1 MIARTYQIF
10 LIDGEK
16 MDTTEYD
23 VLVVGSGAGALT
35 AAITAH
41 DNGGNVL
48 VIEKSDMYGGTS
60 ATSGGG
66 IWIPCNHL
74 MAEHG
79 ESDSPD
85 AALEYLKACVGDKVP
100 ESRLKAYVENAPKM
114 LKEMEEK
121 SDVKFVSTPYADYL
135 TEKPGSKD
143 GWRTLDPLPMSAT
156 KLGKEFLNMRPP
168 HPQTIFGGFTITV
181 NEAKK
186 IITRSKGWKWIM
198 AKLMISYRLDVP
210 MRLKS
215 KRHRRLCLGN
225 ALVGRCL
232 TSVFKRNIPI
242 WRSASLKSLIEKN
255 GKVTGAIITK
265 DGEDILIKTKRGVI
279 LAAGGF
285 EHNSHMRSAN
295 LPGPTDT
302 NWSATPPGQ
311 NTGDAHI
318 AAEAVGANLTLM
330 DAAWWGP
337 SVRLPRDDR
346 SRILFAERALPGIY
360 IVNENGKRY
369 LNEAA
374 SYDEVGRQLQA
385 HPKTS
390 WVIFDRRAREKY
402 GIGPLY
408 PTAVHPDSKWNS
420 SIKAI
425 VKKSDTIEGLASLM
439 GVDQAG
445 LVDTVKKVA
454 QYAET
459 GIDQDF
465 NSGSTSYDRYYGDPS
480 VTPNPC
486 LAPLSKAPFYAFP
499 VFPGDIGTKGGVDV
513 DVNAQALN
521 KKGKP
526 IIGLYATGNTASS
539 VMGYT
544 YPGAGSTIGPAM
556 TFGYVAAKHA
566 MGSNS

>member
-1 MIARTYQIF
+1 
-10 LIDGEK
+10 
-16 MDTTEYD
+16 MDSIEYD

-48 VIEKSDMYGGTS
+48 VVEKSDMYGGTS

-74 MAEHG
+74 MEVHG
-79 ESDSPD
+79 ETDTPE
-85 AALEYLKACVGDKVP
+85 AALEYLKACVGDKVSD
-100 ESRLKAYVENAPKM
+100 SRLMSYVKNAPKM
-114 LKEMEEK
+114 LKDLEDK

-198 AKLMISYRLDVP
+198 AKLMISYRLDIP
-210 MRLKS
+210 MRMKS

-232 TSVFKRNIPI
+232 TSVFKREIPI
-242 WRSASLKSLIEKN
+242 WRSTSLKSLVEKN
-255 GKVTGAIITK
+255 GKVTGAIVTK
-265 DGEDILIKTKRGVI
+265 NGEDILITTKRGVI

-285 EHNSHMRSAN
+285 EHNSDMRKAN

-302 NWSATPPGQ
+302 SWSATPGQ

-318 AAEAVGANLTLM
+318 AAQAVGANLTLM

-439 GVDQAG
+439 GVDESG
-445 LVDTVKKVA
+445 LIDTVKKVA
-454 QYAET
+454 KYSKT
-459 GIDQDF
+459 GVDEDF
-465 NSGSTSYDRYYGDPS
+465 GSGSTSYDKYYGDPS
-480 VTPNPC
+480 VSPNPC

-499 VFPGDIGTKGGVDV
+499 VYPGDIGTKGGVEV
-513 DVNAQALN
+513 DINAQALN
-521 KKGKP
+521 KKGRP
-526 IIGLYATGNTASS
+526 ILGLYATGNTASS

-566 MGSNS
+566 MGANS

>member
-1 MIARTYQIF
+1 
-10 LIDGEK
+10 
-16 MDTTEYD
+16 MDSIEYD

-48 VIEKSDMYGGTS
+48 VVEKSDMYGGTS

-74 MAEHG
+74 MEEHG
-79 ESDSPD
+79 ETDTPE
-85 AALEYLKACVGDKVP
+85 AALEYLKACVGDKVSD
-100 ESRLKAYVENAPKM
+100 SRLVSYVKNAPKM
-114 LKEMEEK
+114 LKDLEDT

-198 AKLMISYRLDVP
+198 AKLMISYRLDIP
-210 MRLKS
+210 MRMKS

-232 TSVFKRNIPI
+232 TSVFKREIPI
-242 WRSASLKSLIEKN
+242 WRSTSLKSLVEKN
-255 GKVTGAIITK
+255 GKVTGAIVTK
-265 DGEDILIKTKRGVI
+265 NGEDILIMTKRGVI

-285 EHNSHMRSAN
+285 EHNSDMRKAN

-302 NWSATPPGQ
+302 SWSATPGQ
-311 NTGDAHI
+311 NTGDAHV

-439 GVDQAG
+439 GVDETG
-445 LVDTVKKVA
+445 LMDTVEKVA
-454 QYAET
+454 KYSKT
-459 GIDQDF
+459 GVDEDF
-465 NSGSTSYDRYYGDPS
+465 GSGSTSYDKYYGDPS
-480 VTPNPC
+480 VSPNPC

-499 VFPGDIGTKGGVDV
+499 VYPGDIGTKGGVDV
-513 DVNAQALN
+513 DINAQALN
-521 KKGKP
+521 KKGRP
-526 IIGLYATGNTASS
+526 ILGLYATGNTASS

-566 MGSNS
+566 MGANS

>member
-1 MIARTYQIF
+1 LIARTYQIF

-465 NSGSTSYDRYYGDPS
+465 KSGSTSYDRYYGDPS

>member
-1 MIARTYQIF
+1 
-10 LIDGEK
+10 
-16 MDTTEYD
+16 MDSIEYD

-48 VIEKSDMYGGTS
+48 VVEKSDMYGGTS

-74 MAEHG
+74 MEVHG
-79 ESDSPD
+79 ETDTPE
-85 AALEYLKACVGDKVP
+85 AALEYLKACVGDKVSD
-100 ESRLKAYVENAPKM
+100 SRLMSYVKNAPKM
-114 LKEMEEK
+114 LKDLEDK

-198 AKLMISYRLDVP
+198 AKLMISYRLDIP
-210 MRLKS
+210 MRMKS

-232 TSVFKRNIPI
+232 TSVFKREIPI
-242 WRSASLKSLIEKN
+242 WRSTSLKSLVEKN
-255 GKVTGAIITK
+255 GKVTGAIVTK
-265 DGEDILIKTKRGVI
+265 NGEDILITTKRGVI

-285 EHNSHMRSAN
+285 EHNSDLRKAN

-302 NWSATPPGQ
+302 SWSATPGQ

-318 AAEAVGANLTLM
+318 AAQAVGANLTLM

-439 GVDQAG
+439 GVDETG
-445 LVDTVKKVA
+445 LMDTVKKVA
-454 QYAET
+454 KYSKT
-459 GIDQDF
+459 GVDEDF
-465 NSGSTSYDRYYGDPS
+465 GSGSTSYDKYYGDPS
-480 VTPNPC
+480 VSPNPC

-499 VFPGDIGTKGGVDV
+499 VYPGDIGTKGGVDV
-513 DVNAQALN
+513 DINAQALN
-521 KKGKP
+521 KKGRP
-526 IIGLYATGNTASS
+526 ILGLYATGNTASS

-566 MGSNS
+566 MGANS

>member
-1 MIARTYQIF
+1 
-10 LIDGEK
+10 
-16 MDTTEYD
+16 MDSIEYD
-23 VLVVGSGAGALT
+23 ILVVGSGAGALT

-48 VIEKSDMYGGTS
+48 VVEKSDMYGGTS

-74 MAEHG
+74 MEVHG
-79 ESDSPD
+79 ETDTPE
-85 AALEYLKACVGDKVP
+85 AALEYLKACVGDKVSD
-100 ESRLKAYVENAPKM
+100 SRLMSYVKNAPKM
-114 LKEMEEK
+114 LKDLEDK

-198 AKLMISYRLDVP
+198 AKLMISYRLDIP
-210 MRLKS
+210 MRMKS

-232 TSVFKRNIPI
+232 TSVFKREIPI
-242 WRSASLKSLIEKN
+242 WRSTSLKSLVEKN
-255 GKVTGAIITK
+255 GKVTGAIVTK
-265 DGEDILIKTKRGVI
+265 NGEDILITTKRGVI

-285 EHNSHMRSAN
+285 EHNSDLRKAN

-302 NWSATPPGQ
+302 SWSATPGQ

-318 AAEAVGANLTLM
+318 AAQAVGANLTLM

-439 GVDQAG
+439 GVDETG
-445 LVDTVKKVA
+445 LMDTVKKVA
-454 QYAET
+454 KYSKT
-459 GIDQDF
+459 GVDEDF
-465 NSGSTSYDRYYGDPS
+465 GSGSTSYDKYYGDPS
-480 VTPNPC
+480 VSPNPC

-499 VFPGDIGTKGGVDV
+499 VYPGDIGTKGGVDV
-513 DVNAQALN
+513 DINAQALN
-521 KKGKP
+521 KKGRP
-526 IIGLYATGNTASS
+526 ILGLYATGNTASS

-566 MGSNS
+566 MGANS

>member
-1 MIARTYQIF
+1 
-10 LIDGEK
+10 
-16 MDTTEYD
+16 MDSIEYD

-48 VIEKSDMYGGTS
+48 VVEKSDMYGGTS

-74 MAEHG
+74 MEVHG
-79 ESDSPD
+79 ETDTPE
-85 AALEYLKACVGDKVP
+85 AALEYLKACVGDKVSD
-100 ESRLKAYVENAPKM
+100 SRLMSYVKNAPKM
-114 LKEMEEK
+114 LKDLEDK

-198 AKLMISYRLDVP
+198 AKLMISYRLDIP
-210 MRLKS
+210 MRMKS

-232 TSVFKRNIPI
+232 TSVFKREIPI
-242 WRSASLKSLIEKN
+242 WRSTSLKSLVEKN
-255 GKVTGAIITK
+255 GKVTGAIVTK
-265 DGEDILIKTKRGVI
+265 NGEDILITTKRGVI

-285 EHNSHMRSAN
+285 EHNSDMRKAN

-302 NWSATPPGQ
+302 SWSATPGQ

-318 AAEAVGANLTLM
+318 AAQAVGANLTLM

-439 GVDQAG
+439 GVDETG
-445 LVDTVKKVA
+445 LMDTVKKVA
-454 QYAET
+454 KYSKT
-459 GIDQDF
+459 GVDEDF
-465 NSGSTSYDRYYGDPS
+465 GSGSTSYDKYYGDPS
-480 VTPNPC
+480 VSPNPC

-499 VFPGDIGTKGGVDV
+499 VYPGDIGTKGGVDV
-513 DVNAQALN
+513 DINAQALN
-521 KKGKP
+521 KKGRP
-526 IIGLYATGNTASS
+526 ILGLYATGNTASS

-566 MGSNS
+566 MGANS

>member
-1 MIARTYQIF
+1 
-10 LIDGEK
+10 
-16 MDTTEYD
+16 
-23 VLVVGSGAGALT
+23 
-35 AAITAH
+35 
-41 DNGGNVL
+41 
-48 VIEKSDMYGGTS
+48 
-60 ATSGGG
+60 
-66 IWIPCNHL
+66 
-74 MAEHG
+74 
-79 ESDSPD
+79 
-85 AALEYLKACVGDKVP
+85 
-100 ESRLKAYVENAPKM
+100 
-114 LKEMEEK
+114 
-121 SDVKFVSTPYADYL
+121 
-135 TEKPGSKD
+135 
-143 GWRTLDPLPMSAT
+143 MSAT

-198 AKLMISYRLDVP
+198 AKLMISYRLDIP
-210 MRLKS
+210 MRMKS

-232 TSVFKRNIPI
+232 TSVFKREIPI
-242 WRSASLKSLIEKN
+242 WRSTSLKSLVEKN
-255 GKVTGAIITK
+255 GKVTGAIVTK
-265 DGEDILIKTKRGVI
+265 NGEDILITTKRGVI

-285 EHNSHMRSAN
+285 EHNSDMRKAN

-302 NWSATPPGQ
+302 SWSATPGQ
-311 NTGDAHI
+311 NTGDAHE
-318 AAEAVGANLTLM
+318 AAKAVGANLTLM

-439 GVDQAG
+439 GVDETG
-445 LVDTVKKVA
+445 LMDTVKKVA
-454 QYAET
+454 KYSKT
-459 GIDQDF
+459 GVDEDF
-465 NSGSTSYDRYYGDPS
+465 GSGSTSYDKYYGDPS
-480 VTPNPC
+480 VSPNPC

-499 VFPGDIGTKGGVDV
+499 VYPGDIGTKGGVDV
-513 DVNAQALN
+513 DINAQALN
-521 KKGKP
+521 KNGRP
-526 IIGLYATGNTASS
+526 ILGLYATGNTASS

-566 MGSNS
+566 MGANS

>member
-1 MIARTYQIF
+1 
-10 LIDGEK
+10 
-16 MDTTEYD
+16 MDSIEYD

-48 VIEKSDMYGGTS
+48 VVEKSDMYGGTS

-74 MAEHG
+74 MEVHG
-79 ESDSPD
+79 ETDTPE
-85 AALEYLKACVGDKVP
+85 AALEYLKACVGDKVSD
-100 ESRLKAYVENAPKM
+100 SRLMSYVKNAPKM
-114 LKEMEEK
+114 LKDLEDK

-198 AKLMISYRLDVP
+198 AKLMISYRLDIP
-210 MRLKS
+210 MRMKS

-232 TSVFKRNIPI
+232 TSVFKREIPI
-242 WRSASLKSLIEKN
+242 WRSTSLKSLVEKN
-255 GKVTGAIITK
+255 GKVTGAIVTK
-265 DGEDILIKTKRGVI
+265 NGEDILITTKRGVI

-285 EHNSHMRSAN
+285 EHNSDMRKAN

-302 NWSATPPGQ
+302 SWSATPGQ

-318 AAEAVGANLTLM
+318 AAQAVGANLTLM

-439 GVDQAG
+439 GVDETG
-445 LVDTVKKVA
+445 LMDTVEKVA
-454 QYAET
+454 KYSKT
-459 GIDQDF
+459 GVDEDF
-465 NSGSTSYDRYYGDPS
+465 GSGSTSYDKYYGDPS
-480 VTPNPC
+480 VSPNPC

-499 VFPGDIGTKGGVDV
+499 VYPGDIGTKGGVDV
-513 DVNAQALN
+513 DINAQALN
-521 KKGKP
+521 KKGRP
-526 IIGLYATGNTASS
+526 ILGLYATGNTASS

-566 MGSNS
+566 MGANS